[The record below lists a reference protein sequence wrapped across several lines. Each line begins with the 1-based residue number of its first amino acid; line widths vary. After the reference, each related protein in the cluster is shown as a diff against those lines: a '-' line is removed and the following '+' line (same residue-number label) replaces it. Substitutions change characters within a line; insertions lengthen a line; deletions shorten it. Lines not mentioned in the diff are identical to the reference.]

1 MPKPKAVLFDLDG
14 VIVDTAKFHFQA
26 WKELAN
32 ELGFTFTEADNE
44 RLKGVSRMDS
54 LNILLEIGQIE
65 LSELEKKHLATKK
78 NKRYIELIST
88 MDEKEILPGVQYFL
102 NVLKKEKIPFALGSA
117 SKNAPRILREIGLYD
132 QFDVIIDG
140 NAVTK
145 AKPSPEVFLL
155 GARQLSV
162 DTQDCVVFEDAQS
175 GIEAGKRAG
184 MKVVGVGDKNVLHGA
199 DDYIVSMKEMSIERM
214 NSLFF

>member
-65 LSELEKKHLATKK
+65 LSELEKKHLATQK

-102 NVLKKEKIPFALGSA
+102 NALKKGKIFFALGSA
-117 SKNAPRILREIGLYD
+117 SKNAPRILRAIGLYD